1 MFAIA
6 LGMSP
11 VEKITVA
18 ISASIFIIAFT
29 WVSIKGDLRKLA
41 NELIEDNENLF
52 DYIFINKY
60 LLFILILIFTIV
72 IIMFS

>member
-11 VEKITVA
+11 IEKITVT
-18 ISASIFIIAFT
+18 ISATIFIAAFT

-41 NELIEDNENLF
+41 NELIENNDQKEDN
-52 DYIFINKY
+52 
-60 LLFILILIFTIV
+60 
-72 IIMFS
+72 

>member
-11 VEKITVA
+11 LEKITVI
-18 ISASIFIIAFT
+18 ISAAVFLGAFT

-41 NELIEDNENLF
+41 QELIEDDSQNEKN
-52 DYIFINKY
+52 
-60 LLFILILIFTIV
+60 
-72 IIMFS
+72 

>member
-11 VEKITVA
+11 IEKVTVA

-41 NELIEDNENLF
+41 NELIENNENLLY
-52 DYIFINKY
+52 YIFINKY
-60 LLFILILIFTIV
+60 FVFILLLFMIF
-72 IIMFS
+72 IIIFS

>member
-11 VEKITVA
+11 IEKMPVG

-29 WVSIKGDLRKLA
+29 WVSIKGDLRKIA
-41 NELIEDNENLF
+41 NELIEDNDNQ
-52 DYIFINKY
+52 DN
-60 LLFILILIFTIV
+60 
-72 IIMFS
+72 

>member
-11 VEKITVA
+11 LEKITVV
-18 ISASIFIIAFT
+18 ISATIFIGAFT

-41 NELIEDNENLF
+41 NELIQDSNQ
-52 DYIFINKY
+52 NKD
-60 LLFILILIFTIV
+60 
-72 IIMFS
+72 